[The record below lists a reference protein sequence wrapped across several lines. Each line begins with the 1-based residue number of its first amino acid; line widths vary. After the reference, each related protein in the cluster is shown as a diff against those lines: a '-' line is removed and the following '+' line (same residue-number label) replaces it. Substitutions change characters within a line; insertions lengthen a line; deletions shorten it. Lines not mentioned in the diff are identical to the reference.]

1 MKEEK
6 AAAQQKELK
15 DSLEAAEAKNQDL
28 LNELKLLRAAS
39 KEPGLTEVHSMRR
52 RHHTWPWPIETSSR
66 AHATGIQRRDSKAS
80 PEVSTGE

>member
-28 LNELKLLRAAS
+28 LNELKSLRAAS

-52 RHHTWPWPIETSSR
+52 RHH
-66 AHATGIQRRDSKAS
+66 A
-80 PEVSTGE
+80 